1 METVLSR
8 QGNPSKGSLPGSRRW
23 GDAERPSHVA
33 VEGRRTEREN
43 PPPLRLTRR
52 GRIVLVILIAIVS
65 LAALW
70 LGTRAAVTASTT
82 RPVEGLPRVTV
93 QEGDTLW
100 EIAVSAVGAGDPG
113 VVVREIMDL
122 NGLPDPLIRPGTTLY
137 LPRDV
142 PGQ

>member
-1 METVLSR
+1 M
-8 QGNPSKGSLPGSRRW
+8 
-23 GDAERPSHVA
+23 
-33 VEGRRTEREN
+33 
-43 PPPLRLTRR
+43 
-52 GRIVLVILIAIVS
+52 LVVLIALVS
-65 LAALW
+65 LAVLW

-82 RPVEGLPRVTV
+82 RSVEGSPRVTV

-100 EIAVSAVGAGDPG
+100 EIAVSAGDGGDPG

-122 NGLPDPLIRPGTTLY
+122 NGLSDALIRPGTTLY

>member
-1 METVLSR
+1 M
-8 QGNPSKGSLPGSRRW
+8 
-23 GDAERPSHVA
+23 
-33 VEGRRTEREN
+33 
-43 PPPLRLTRR
+43 
-52 GRIVLVILIAIVS
+52 LVILIALMS

-100 EIAVSAVGAGDPG
+100 EIAVSTGGKGDPG
-113 VVVREIMDL
+113 GVVREIMDL

>member
-1 METVLSR
+1 M
-8 QGNPSKGSLPGSRRW
+8 
-23 GDAERPSHVA
+23 A
-33 VEGRRTEREN
+33 
-43 PPPLRLTRR
+43 
-52 GRIVLVILIAIVS
+52 LIAALS
-65 LAALW
+65 LAVLW

-82 RPVEGLPRVTV
+82 RPVEGLPTVTV

-100 EIAVSAVGAGDPG
+100 GIATSSGDGRDAG
-113 VVVREIMDL
+113 VLVREIMDL